1 MHTNNN
7 LESIRQLLES
17 RLKDTAGAN
26 GFRESIHIQQA
37 ADPIDMT
44 MQAAERELAMHS
56 LDRHAILTRQ
66 LRLAISRIKDGTY
79 GICSECEEEI
89 APRRLKAIPWAQLC
103 IKCQEKVDRFS
114 QSAWGVSIASDYREA
129 A

>member
-7 LESIRQLLES
+7 LKSIRQLLES
-17 RLKDTAGAN
+17 RLKDAARAKGL
-26 GFRESIHIQQA
+26 RESIHIQQV

-44 MQAAERELAMHS
+44 TQAAERELAMHS
-56 LDRHAILTRQ
+56 LDRHTMQARQ
-66 LRLAISRIKDGTY
+66 LRLAIDRIKDGTY
-79 GICSECEEEI
+79 GICDQCEEEI

-103 IKCQEKVDRFS
+103 VKCQEKADQSS
-114 QSAWGVSIASDYREA
+114 QNAWGVSIASDYREA